1 MSAGFAAGMYTT
13 SAPAESVAGDWRLA
27 GWTPRLL
34 RVGDVEKDARREAL
48 VALGRAMNFPD
59 HYGVN
64 LDALT
69 DCLRDL
75 TDPTVL
81 IWADGA
87 TFADK
92 HPKAWQAISDVL
104 AERVKG
110 EPPFAFVLCEPKGKG
125 RRR

>member
-1 MSAGFAAGMYTT
+1 MRMLVTGGCGFIGSNFIRDMLARH
-13 SAPAESVAGDWRLA
+13 GDL
-27 GWTPRLL
+27 TI
-34 RVGDVEKDARREAL
+34 
-48 VALGRAMNFPD
+48 
-59 HYGVN
+59 VN

-69 DCLRDL
+69 DCPRDL

-81 IWADGA
+81 VWADGA
-87 TFADK
+87 TFADE